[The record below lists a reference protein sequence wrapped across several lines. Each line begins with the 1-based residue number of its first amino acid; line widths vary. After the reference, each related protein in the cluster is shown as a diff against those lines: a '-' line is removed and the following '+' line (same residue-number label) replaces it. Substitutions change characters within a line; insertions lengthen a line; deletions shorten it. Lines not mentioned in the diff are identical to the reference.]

1 MRRFVTGLMVLA
13 ACAAGC
19 KDEGDDTA
27 DASTPVN
34 DGGASGGGLDSG
46 ASTAGDGGSKVDAGA
61 SDAGAGD
68 AGQGGA
74 KHASVM
80 LVAKSGSTTMGMA
93 VFSHGTDGKVTVT
106 LTVMG
111 ATDGKH
117 GVHLHLTGDCSA
129 ADASSAGGH
138 WNPEMHMHG
147 DFTDPSTTHLGDLG
161 NIIVTGGTGMLTKT
175 NSEWT
180 LGDGSM
186 TDVIGKALIVHADPD
201 DLVSQGTDGGTP
213 GMSGKRV
220 SCGVVTLSN

>member
-13 ACAAGC
+13 ACAVGC
-19 KDEGDDTA
+19 KDESDDGS

-46 ASTAGDGGSKVDAGA
+46 ASMAADAGGK

-68 AGQGGA
+68 AGHGGA

-80 LVAKSGSTTMGMA
+80 LVAKSSSTTTGMA
-93 VFSHGTDGKVTVT
+93 VFSHGSDGKVSVT
-106 LTVMG
+106 LTVTG

-117 GVHLHLTGDCSA
+117 GVHLHQTGDCSA
-129 ADASSAGGH
+129 ADATSAGGH

-161 NIIVTGGTGMLTKT
+161 NITISGGTGTLTKT